1 MKMFCCGASS
11 PRLRIDLFLSVS
23 AFSGLLL
30 SEDGA
35 TWVFIL
41 FKLFA
46 NVFRLYS
53 LHVGAG
59 EIFLRRAEYCWLM

>member
-1 MKMFCCGASS
+1 M
-11 PRLRIDLFLSVS
+11 FLSVS